1 MKYNW
6 SIIGHEKQLGRIEQD
21 ISSGNLAHAYLLVG
35 PNSVGKST
43 VAKKLAGILQ
53 CENDFCH
60 KCKNCVQVEKD
71 CHIDVMVL
79 KDDKESIKV
88 GTMRKIIKHLSM
100 TRQSKYKVLL
110 IQCLE
115 RMTVEAANSFLK
127 TLEEPPENTIFIMTT
142 NSVGLILPTI
152 ISRVRIVRFNN
163 VSYSYLSEKLIDL
176 YPDCDEETLNKV
188 NLFSA
193 GKTGKA
199 VQLIENPEVLA
210 EYIHLYNVIQVFL
223 KNKNVVDRFSFV
235 QNLTEDPGQIE
246 VFLSILLHVLRSKIL
261 EGSLKTKT
269 EINML
274 LKIREAGMLLKK
286 NVNTRLVL
294 ENLML
299 SL

>member
-6 SIIGHEKQLGRIEQD
+6 SIIGHEKQLERIEED
-21 ISSGNLAHAYLLVG
+21 IKSDNLAHAYLLVG

-60 KCKNCVQVEKD
+60 KCKNCIQTEKG
-71 CHIDVMVL
+71 CHIDICELV
-79 KDDKESIKV
+79 DDKESIKI
-88 GTMRKIIKHLSM
+88 GTMRKIVEHLAM
-100 TRQSKYKVLL
+100 TRQSKYKILL
-110 IQCLE
+110 IQRLE
-115 RMTVEAANSFLK
+115 RMTIEAANSFLK

-142 NSVGLILPTI
+142 NNVSLILPTI
-152 ISRVRIVRFNN
+152 ISRVRTIRFNN
-163 VSYSYLSEKLIDL
+163 VSYSYLSKKLVEL
-176 YPDCDEETLNKV
+176 YPNSDEETLNKV
-188 NLFSA
+188 NLFST

-199 VQLIENPEVLA
+199 VQLMENPEVLA
-210 EYIHLYNVIQVFL
+210 EYMHLYNVVQVFL

-235 QNLTEDPGQIE
+235 KNLTEEPAQIE
-246 VFLSILLHVLRSKIL
+246 VFLNILLHVLRSKVL
-261 EGSLKTKT
+261 EGSDKTES

>member
-6 SIIGHEKQLGRIEQD
+6 SIIGHEKQLERIEED
-21 ISSGNLAHAYLLVG
+21 IKSDNLAHAYLLVG

-60 KCKNCVQVEKD
+60 KCKNCIQTEKG
-71 CHIDVMVL
+71 CHIDVCELV
-79 KDDKESIKV
+79 DDKESIKI
-88 GTMRKIIKHLSM
+88 GTMRKIVEHLAM
-100 TRQSKYKVLL
+100 TRQSKYKILL
-110 IQCLE
+110 IQRLE
-115 RMTVEAANSFLK
+115 RMTIEAANSFLK

-142 NSVGLILPTI
+142 NNVSLILPTI
-152 ISRVRIVRFNN
+152 ISRVRTIRFNN
-163 VSYSYLSEKLIDL
+163 VSYSYLSKKLVEL
-176 YPDCDEETLNKV
+176 YPNSDEETLNKV
-188 NLFSA
+188 NLFST

-199 VQLIENPEVLA
+199 VQLMENPEVLA
-210 EYIHLYNVIQVFL
+210 EYMHLYNVVQVFL

-235 QNLTEDPGQIE
+235 KNLTEEPAQIE
-246 VFLSILLHVLRSKIL
+246 VFLNILLHVLRSKVL
-261 EGSLKTKT
+261 EGSDKTES

>member
-6 SIIGHEKQLGRIEQD
+6 SIIGHEKQLERIEED
-21 ISSGNLAHAYLLVG
+21 IRSDNLAHAYLLVG

-60 KCKNCVQVEKD
+60 KCKNCIQTEKG
-71 CHIDVMVL
+71 CHIDICELV
-79 KDDKESIKV
+79 DDKESIKI
-88 GTMRKIIKHLSM
+88 GTMRKIIEHLAM
-100 TRQSKYKVLL
+100 TRQSKYKILL
-110 IQCLE
+110 IQRLE
-115 RMTVEAANSFLK
+115 RMTIEAANSFLK
-127 TLEEPPENTIFIMTT
+127 TLEEPPENTVFIMTT
-142 NSVGLILPTI
+142 NNVSLILPTI
-152 ISRVRIVRFNN
+152 ISRVRTIRFNN
-163 VSYSYLSEKLIDL
+163 VSYSYLSKKLVEL
-176 YPDCDEETLNKV
+176 YPNCDEETLNRV
-188 NLFSA
+188 NLFST
-193 GKTGKA
+193 GKTGRA
-199 VQLIENPEVLA
+199 VQLMENPEVLA
-210 EYIHLYNVIQVFL
+210 EYMHLYNVVQVFL

-235 QNLTEDPGQIE
+235 KNLTEEPAQIE
-246 VFLSILLHVLRSKIL
+246 VFLNILLHVLRSKVL
-261 EGSLKTKT
+261 EGSDKTAS

>member
-6 SIIGHEKQLGRIEQD
+6 SIIGHEKQLERIEED
-21 ISSGNLAHAYLLVG
+21 IRSDNLAHAYLLVG

-60 KCKNCVQVEKD
+60 KCKNCIQTEKG
-71 CHIDVMVL
+71 CHIDTYELV
-79 KDDKESIKV
+79 DDKESIKI
-88 GTMRKIIKHLSM
+88 GTMRKIIEHLAM
-100 TRQSKYKVLL
+100 TRQSKYKILL
-110 IQCLE
+110 IQRLE
-115 RMTVEAANSFLK
+115 RMTIEAANSFLK

-142 NSVGLILPTI
+142 NNVSLILPTI
-152 ISRVRIVRFNN
+152 ISRVRTIRFNN
-163 VSYSYLSEKLIDL
+163 VSYSYLSKKLVEL
-176 YPDCDEETLNKV
+176 YPNSDEETLNKV
-188 NLFSA
+188 NLFST

-199 VQLIENPEVLA
+199 VQLMENPEVLA
-210 EYIHLYNVIQVFL
+210 EYIHLYNVVQVFL

-235 QNLTEDPGQIE
+235 KNLTEEPAQIE
-246 VFLSILLHVLRSKIL
+246 VFLNILLHVLRSKVL
-261 EGSLKTKT
+261 EGSDKTAS